1 MLPVKS
7 NQFRPEYESIIYSTG
22 RLHRDLTLKTYLCSI
37 TTMVSADKQKGEPRL
52 TLQSMK
58 VLQAFINKHG
68 AQISGADIQLLTGL
82 SSGTLYPILFR
93 FEQAGWLSSRWEQV
107 NPSEVGRPRRRLYR
121 ILPTG
126 ISKATEVLGMFA
138 QGVPA

>member
-1 MLPVKS
+1 M
-7 NQFRPEYESIIYSTG
+7 G
-22 RLHRDLTLKTYLCSI
+22 RLHSDLTLAIYLCRI
-37 TTMVSADKQKGEPRL
+37 TTMVSAEKQKGEPRL
-52 TLQSMK
+52 TLQGMR
-58 VLQAFINKHG
+58 VLQVFINKHD

-107 NPSEVGRPRRRLYR
+107 DPSEVGRPRRRLYR